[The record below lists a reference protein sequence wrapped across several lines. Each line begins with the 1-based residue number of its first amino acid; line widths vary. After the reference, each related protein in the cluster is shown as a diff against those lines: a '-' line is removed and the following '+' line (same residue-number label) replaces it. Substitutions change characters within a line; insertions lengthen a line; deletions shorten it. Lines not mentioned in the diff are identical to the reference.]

1 MQMTSNPWTTVDT
14 YIEETLGSEDAV
26 LTEAHEL
33 AQREGLP
40 EIQLTPNQGQLLK
53 LLAEVQGATR
63 ILEIGTLGGYS
74 TIWLARAL
82 PDNGHLVTIELEPH
96 HAKVASANIERA
108 GLSGRVELRVG
119 RAVDVLE
126 AMVNEGSEP
135 FDFVFI
141 DADKASYPAYLDLSL
156 RLSRPGTLIFADNV
170 IRNGGVARADT
181 GDENVNGA
189 REMLGNLSGNPR
201 LSAAAVQTVGT
212 KGWDGFALIRVVS

>member
-1 MQMTSNPWTTVDT
+1 MSHDQWTTVDT
-14 YIEETLGSEDAV
+14 YIEEKLGGEDAI
-26 LTEAHEL
+26 LKEAHEL

-53 LLAEVQGATR
+53 LLAEVQGSTR

-74 TIWLARAL
+74 TIWLTRAL
-82 PDNGHLVTIELEPH
+82 PEDGHLVTIELEPH

-108 GLSGRVELRVG
+108 GLSGKVDVRVG

-126 AMVNEGSEP
+126 AMASEGGET
-135 FDFVFI
+135 FDFIFI

-156 RLSRPGTLIFADNV
+156 RLSRPGTLIVADNV

-181 GDENVNGA
+181 GDMNVNGA
-189 REMLGNLSGNPR
+189 RGMFDKLSGHPR
-201 LSAAAVQTVGT
+201 LSSAAVQTVGS

>member
-1 MQMTSNPWTTVDT
+1 MSREQWTTVDT
-14 YIEETLGSEDAV
+14 YIEETLGGEDGV
-26 LTEAHEL
+26 LKQAHEL

-74 TIWLARAL
+74 TIWLARSL
-82 PDNGHLVTIELEPH
+82 PDNGRLVTIELEPH
-96 HAKVASANIERA
+96 HAKVARANIERA
-108 GLSGRVELRVG
+108 GLSDKVELRVG

-126 AMVNEGSEP
+126 AMGKEGGEP
-135 FDFVFI
+135 FDFIFI

-156 RLSRPGTLIFADNV
+156 RLSRPGTLIVADNV

-189 REMLGNLSGNPR
+189 RGLFEKLSGNPR
-201 LSAAAVQTVGT
+201 LSSAAVQTVGA
-212 KGWDGFALIRVVS
+212 KGWDGFALIRVMS